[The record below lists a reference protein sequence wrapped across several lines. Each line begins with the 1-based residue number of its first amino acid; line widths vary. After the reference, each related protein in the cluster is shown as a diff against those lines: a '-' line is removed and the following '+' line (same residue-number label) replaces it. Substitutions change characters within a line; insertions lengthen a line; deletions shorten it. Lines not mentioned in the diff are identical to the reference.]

1 MEISFGRFMQFE
13 NPLVCGLPV
22 FSHGLEGDLL
32 PANPCPRK
40 KRKFKLRDVVP
51 LSYNQMDRLEAAVEK
66 MHSPGWN
73 DARRLKMRLLI
84 QIMRWSGM
92 ALWDAVCLPRVE
104 LVKRTISS
112 RRHKTD
118 KWLPCRFPN
127 RWPPT
132 SEPG

>member
-1 MEISFGRFMQFE
+1 MQFE
-13 NPLVCGLPV
+13 NHWSVLASFFTWAV
-22 FSHGLEGDLL
+22 EGDLL

-40 KRKFKLRDVVP
+40 KWKFKPRDVVP

-84 QIMRWSGM
+84 QSMRWSGM
-92 ALWDAVCLPRVE
+92 DLVDAVCLPRVE

-118 KWLPCRFPN
+118 KWFTAPIP
-127 RWPPT
+127 
-132 SEPG
+132 EPLAANLRALGGA

>member
-1 MEISFGRFMQFE
+1 MRGRKLQIGETRVLIPFRD
-13 NPLVCGLPV
+13 PLIECSLYAVGSGRQGGVHGNIVRAIPV
-22 FSHGLEGDLL
+22 
-32 PANPCPRK
+32 
-40 KRKFKLRDVVP
+40 
-51 LSYNQMDRLEAAVEK
+51 EAAVEK

-92 ALWDAVCLPRVE
+92 ALVDAVCLPRVE

-118 KWLPCRFPN
+118 KWFTAPIR
-127 RWPPT
+127 
-132 SEPG
+132 EPLAAHLY